1 MEGGLGWE
9 MEQGRGRRGRYPRIH
24 EEGRRANEKIKGI
37 GGLVLVKCERGER
50 KGRTCLFL
58 TGPQKMHTLNA

>member
-1 MEGGLGWE
+1 

-37 GGLVLVKCERGER
+37 DGLVLVKCERGER
-50 KGRTCLFL
+50 EGRTCLSL
-58 TGPQKMHTLNA
+58 TEEDAYA